1 MATRLKIF
9 ITSLLA
15 FGLFAFSSLC
25 SVQAATEI
33 RLGHVGEPGSL
44 MEKTA
49 KEFAKRANEQL
60 GDEYKVETY
69 GSSQLGSDTEMLRKL
84 KLGTIDLALPSTVM
98 SSVDP
103 AFAVFEMP
111 FLIKDRKQVR
121 KIQQDEDIVNKLSDA
136 ASQHGYVLL
145 ALWENG
151 FRDITNNVRPI
162 KVPEDLKGVKLRTP
176 NGEWRV
182 RMFKAYGANPTP
194 MPYSEVF
201 VALQTGAVDGEENP
215 LAQIYPGHFYEV
227 QKYLSISHHVYT
239 PIAVLSG
246 ASWQRLPENVRD
258 VLKKTA
264 LEMEPVA
271 LKFGAE
277 LDKELLVKLKDKGM
291 KVNDIDREAFV
302 DASKPIYQEYY
313 KAYPDGKK
321 MVEEIRSLED

>member
-1 MATRLKIF
+1 
-9 ITSLLA
+9 
-15 FGLFAFSSLC
+15 
-25 SVQAATEI
+25 
-33 RLGHVGEPGSL
+33 
-44 MEKTA
+44 
-49 KEFAKRANEQL
+49 ANEQL

-84 KLGTIDLALPSTVM
+84 KLGTIDMALPSTVM

-103 AFAVFEMP
+103 AFAVFDMP
-111 FLIKDRKQVR
+111 FLIKYRNQVR
-121 KIQQDEDIVNKLSDA
+121 EIQQVEDIVDKLSDA
-136 ASQHGYVLL
+136 ASKHGYVLL

-162 KVPEDLKGVKLRTP
+162 KVPSDLKGVKLRTP

-239 PIAVLSG
+239 PIAVPSG

-258 VLKKTA
+258 
-264 LEMEPVA
+264 
-271 LKFGAE
+271 
-277 LDKELLVKLKDKGM
+277 
-291 KVNDIDREAFV
+291 
-302 DASKPIYQEYY
+302 
-313 KAYPDGKK
+313 
-321 MVEEIRSLED
+321 